1 MGKMGST
8 DDQNNQSTSR
18 NTERRIGEDIKEL
31 LDQGNGNY
39 F

>member
-18 NTERRIGEDIKEL
+18 NTERIGEDIKEL